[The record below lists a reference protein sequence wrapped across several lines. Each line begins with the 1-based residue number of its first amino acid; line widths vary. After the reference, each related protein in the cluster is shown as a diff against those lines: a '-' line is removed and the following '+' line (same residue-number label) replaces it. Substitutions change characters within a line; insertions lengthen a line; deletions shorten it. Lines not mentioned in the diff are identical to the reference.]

1 MYNTFLFADKE
12 EVNSVEVVAIL
23 ELSYD
28 RYLRE
33 EDGIRKDLDSA
44 LSAAGLKIL
53 GVKPSE
59 YSGSQ

>member
-1 MYNTFLFADKE
+1 MCMPLLCADKE

-33 EDGIRKDLDSA
+33 EEGIRKDLDSA
-44 LSAAGLKIL
+44 LSVAGLKIL
-53 GVKPSE
+53 EVKPSE
-59 YSGSQ
+59 YSRSQ

>member
-12 EVNSVEVVAIL
+12 EVNSVGVVAIL
-23 ELSYD
+23 ELSYEK
-28 RYLRE
+28 YLRE

-59 YSGSQ
+59 YSSSQ